1 MLASLEKELHLIGGP
16 GKFALAAEHNLSSE
30 ASEKHKA
37 FAHFI
42 AQYGRSYASK
52 DTAEERFSIFSANFD

>member
-1 MLASLEKELHLIGGP
+1 MLANLEKEMHLIGGP
-16 GKFALAAEHNLSSE
+16 GKFALTMEHSLASE

-37 FAHFI
+37 FAQFI

-52 DTAEERFSIFSANFD
+52 DTVEERFNIFSANFD

>member
-1 MLASLEKELHLIGGP
+1 MHLIGGP
-16 GKFALAAEHNLSSE
+16 GKFSLAMEHSAAPD

-37 FAHFI
+37 FAQFI

-52 DTAEERFSIFSANFD
+52 DTAEERFNIFSANLD